1 MQRNLSRQVTFG
13 IFPYDK
19 GHSVIPMKDI
29 LFMPYARLLE
39 ASNLIQNI

>member
-19 GHSVIPMKDI
+19 GDSLIPMKDI
-29 LFMPYARLLE
+29 LFMHYTRLLE
-39 ASNLIQNI
+39 ARNLIKNL